1 MLRGGLPFYGSD
13 IGIIMLNND
22 CPRPVGDIGNAGT
35 WPFPVLYDV
44 VEDAVPTRVVESD
57 AEGLLPGFVAAARRL
72 ERAGVRGITT
82 SCGFL
87 AIFQRELAAAVT
99 VPVATSSLLQVPA
112 ALRSIG
118 DERRVCVLTINA
130 HTLGRQHFHGVGVS
144 DRELERVVVVGMED
158 SAHLY
163 GALVGGSR
171 VLDLQTAERELVDA
185 ARGAVAQDDSIGAF
199 VFECTNMPPYS
210 AAVRAALNRPVWD
223 TVTLVRSLHAAAV
236 GWDGP
241 AAVDRFR

>member
-1 MLRGGLPFYGSD
+1 MLPGGMPFYGFD

-22 CPRPVGDIGNAGT
+22 CPRPVGDIGNAAT
-35 WPFPVLYDV
+35 WPFPVLYEV
-44 VEDAVPTRVVESD
+44 VEDAVPSRVVENA
-57 AEGLLPGFVAAARRL
+57 AEGLLPDFVTAARRL

-99 VPVATSSLLQVPA
+99 VPVAASSLLQVPV
-112 ALRSIG
+112 ALRSLS

-130 HTLGRQHFHGVGVS
+130 QTLGPRHFRGVGVT
-144 DRELERVVVVGMED
+144 DREFERVVVVGLED
-158 SAHLY
+158 SEHLY

-171 VLDLQTAERELVDA
+171 ALDVEAAERELVDA
-185 ARGAVAQDDSIGAF
+185 ARRAVAEDGSIGAF
-199 VFECTNMPPYS
+199 VFECTNLPPYS

-223 TVTLVRSLHAAAV
+223 TVTLVRSFRAALL
-236 GWDGP
+236 G
-241 AAVDRFR
+241 